1 MLVNGK
7 HYRSIWVKDNDKR
20 IIQTIDQSKLPH
32 YFEIIDLRTSDDVI
46 HAIKEMTLRGAP
58 LIGVAASYGVCLAAL
73 EAKSETNDIELFE
86 KFVNTKANEL
96 KSTRPTA
103 VNLFWGID
111 TTLEAIAKHN
121 TIDEKINASF
131 NCANELANDDIESC
145 KRIGEFGLKIIKDI
159 NATKNNGVVNIL
171 THCNAGW
178 LACIDYG
185 TATSPIYTAHE
196 KGLNIHVWVEETR
209 PRNQGASLT
218 AWELGQSGIP
228 HTIITDN
235 AGGYVMQKGLVDLV
249 IVGSDRTTCTGDVCN
264 KIGTYKTALATKD
277 NNIPFYA
284 ALPSSSID
292 WTLKDGLKEIPI
304 EERDAEEVNFIQ
316 GKYKDEIVKVL
327 LTPKDSPAKNF
338 GFDVTPSR
346 LVTGIITERGICEAN
361 EKSIRELFP
370 EK

>member
-7 HYRSIWVKDNDKR
+7 HYRSIWLKDNDKKV
-20 IIQTIDQSKLPH
+20 IQTIDQSKLPH
-32 YFEIIDLRTSDDVI
+32 YFEIIDLKTSDDVI

-58 LIGVAASYGVCLAAL
+58 LIGVVASYGIYLAAI
-73 EAKSETNDIELFE
+73 EAKNKTNDIIAFE
-86 KFVNTKANEL
+86 KFVNAKADLL

-111 TTLEAIAKHN
+111 NTLKEISKYN
-121 TIDEKINASF
+121 TMEEKIDAAF
-131 NCANELANDDIESC
+131 NFANKLANDDIKSC
-145 KRIGEFGLKIIKDI
+145 KKIGEYGVKIIEDI
-159 NATKNNGVVNIL
+159 KTSKNCDAVNIL

-185 TATSPIYTAHE
+185 TATSPIYTAHK
-196 KGLNIHVWVEETR
+196 KGINVHVWIEETR

-218 AWELGQSGIP
+218 AWELGQEGIP
-228 HTIITDN
+228 HTIVTDN

-264 KIGTYKTALATKD
+264 KVGTYKTALAAKD

-292 WTLKDGLKEIPI
+292 WDLKDGVKEIPI
-304 EERDAEEVNFIQ
+304 EERDAKEVKFIQ

-327 LTPKDSPAKNF
+327 LTPEESPAKNF

-346 LVTGIITERGICEAN
+346 LVTGIITEKGICKAN

>member
-20 IIQTIDQSKLPH
+20 VIQTIDQSKLPH
-32 YFEIIDLRTSDDVI
+32 YFEIIDLKTTNNVI
-46 HAIKEMTLRGAP
+46 HAIKDMTLRGAP
-58 LIGVAASYGVCLAAL
+58 LIGVAASYGIYLAAL
-73 EAKSETNDIELFE
+73 EAKSETNDIQSYEI
-86 KFVNTKANEL
+86 FVNTKANEL

-103 VNLFWGID
+103 VNLLWGID
-111 TTLEAIAKHN
+111 QTLGAIAKYN

-131 NCANELANDDIESC
+131 NCANKLANDDIKSC
-145 KRIGEFGLKIIKDI
+145 RKIGGSGLKIIEDI
-159 NATKNNGVVNIL
+159 KKSKSSDVVNIL

-196 KGLNIHVWVEETR
+196 KGIKVHVWVEETR

-218 AWELGQSGIP
+218 AWEFGQTGIP

-235 AGGYVMQKGLVDLV
+235 AGGYVMQKDLVDLV

-264 KIGTYKTALATKD
+264 KIGTYKTALAAKD

-292 WTLKDGLKEIPI
+292 WTLKDGLNEIPI
-304 EERDAEEVNFIQ
+304 EERDAEEVKFIQ

-327 LTPKDSPAKNF
+327 LTPKNSPAKNF
-338 GFDVTPSR
+338 GFDITPSS
-346 LVTGIITERGICEAN
+346 LVTGIITERGICDAN